1 LILVPSTPGRLGYLA
16 AELMTALA
24 GFASKLGQT
33 ACRFF
38 IDHHKDYM
46 IDPTKT
52 IMMPNFLVL
61 LEGAWLVRDVKT
73 EDDAIGVAISE
84 AGKRLNQRKMDFVE
98 VETGQW
104 DCPECGEPLPAVFLV
119 ANTALVALL
128 FEIKIFNAE
137 SEEHA
142 GRIAKSSIG
151 KALGAIPLNVLE
163 TTLID

>member
-1 LILVPSTPGRLGYLA
+1 
-16 AELMTALA
+16 
-24 GFASKLGQT
+24 
-33 ACRFF
+33 
-38 IDHHKDYM
+38 M

-52 IMMPNFLVL
+52 IAMPNFNVL

-98 VETGQW
+98 VEVGQC
-104 DCPECGEPLPAVFLV
+104 DCPECNEPLDGVFLV
-119 ANTALVALL
+119 ASTALVALL

-142 GRIAKSSIG
+142 GRIAKSTVG
-151 KALGAIPLNVLE
+151 KALGTIPLRVIEAEQIN
-163 TTLID
+163 

>member
-1 LILVPSTPGRLGYLA
+1 
-16 AELMTALA
+16 
-24 GFASKLGQT
+24 
-33 ACRFF
+33 
-38 IDHHKDYM
+38 
-46 IDPTKT
+46 
-52 IMMPNFLVL
+52 MMPNFNVL

-98 VETGQW
+98 VEMGQW
-104 DCPECGEPLPAVFLV
+104 DCPECSEPLPGVFLV
-119 ANTALVALL
+119 ASTALVALL

-163 TTLID
+163 TTPIN